1 MRRLDEAARGELR
14 AALES
19 GPVGVEALAFV
30 EAVVE
35 QAVHRLGPERSPVL
49 AGATASMGKRVVSFL
64 EAAAE
69 GEPSRTRAAE
79 ELAGEPVILAA
90 FYQNLD
96 LLPAASSAP
105 ADAIALLV
113 LTTLALMESV
123 PPET

>member
-1 MRRLDEAARGELR
+1 MRRLDEAARRELR

-19 GPVGVEALAFV
+19 GSVGLETLAFV

-35 QAVHRLGPERSPVL
+35 QAVHRLGPERSGVL

-69 GEPSRTRAAE
+69 GESSRARAAE
-79 ELAGEPVILAA
+79 ELAGEPAILAA

-96 LLPAASSAP
+96 LLPAADFAP
-105 ADAIALLV
+105 GDAIALLV
-113 LTTLALMESV
+113 LTTLALMEAM
-123 PPET
+123 PAEP